1 MQIVVLAAANP
12 RRPAGMFAKLV
23 FSLAL
28 AVVAAA
34 EPGAA
39 VAVRGEIQ
47 SCAG

>member
-1 MQIVVLAAANP
+1 MLGKVVLA
-12 RRPAGMFAKLV
+12 
-23 FSLAL
+23 LAL
-28 AVVAAA
+28 TVVAAA